1 MWNGTPEALTITG
14 CNLNP
19 GVDPEYTIVTDW
31 NPITMRYEGK
41 DYFNGVET
49 GSFVCFTKTPPGN
62 TPFMFGECISAS
74 CPFIQQTCDGVQ
86 APRSF
91 LYCGG
96 YCTPSCDECAMTPLP
111 WLVDVPTICYGP

>member
-1 MWNGTPEALTITG
+1 MVEPEQVADL
-14 CNLNP
+14 LAK
-19 GVDPEYTIVTDW
+19 YTIVTDW

-74 CPFIQQTCDGVQ
+74 CPFVQQTCDGVQ
-86 APRSF
+86 AARSF
-91 LYCGG
+91 LYCGA
-96 YCTPSCDECAMTPLP
+96 YCGVSIWTDTTKLAA
-111 WLVDVPTICYGP
+111 VI